1 MQGMANAAQ
10 KHNKVFVSVDTPD
23 EFDPNKANDY
33 ATWWENADG
42 NGDYF
47 RSFAQEF
54 IADSDIDESQVWLMG
69 YSGAPNSSPMSLMPI
84 SREPGV
90 PVAVHHGWRWRWK
103 ERAHGDSGTAE
114 H

>member
-1 MQGMANAAQ
+1 MTPCKVWRNAAQ

-54 IADSDIDESQVWLMG
+54 IADSDIDESQVWLWDTP
-69 YSGAPNSSPMSLMPI
+69 ARRI
-84 SREPGV
+84 
-90 PVAVHHGWRWRWK
+90 HHL
-103 ERAHGDSGTAE
+103 
-114 H
+114 